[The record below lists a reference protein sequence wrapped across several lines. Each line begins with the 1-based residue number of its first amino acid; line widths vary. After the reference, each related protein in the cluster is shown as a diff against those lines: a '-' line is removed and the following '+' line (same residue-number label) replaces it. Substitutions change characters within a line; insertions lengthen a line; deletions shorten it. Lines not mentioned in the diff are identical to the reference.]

1 MDAQSPDLRDEDIF
15 KIARKEAVEISDLKR
30 EFMYGM
36 MWLYTDDDNQT
47 FSGWVKESH
56 PNQNLKT
63 LRVSPKMDKNKD
75 FGSGG
80 IKMDKK
86 NR

>member
-1 MDAQSPDLRDEDIF
+1 MKNPISAFSNMIRIFNFLLLLLLNGCSIPDLRDEDIF

-47 FSGWVKESH
+47 FSGWV
-56 PNQNLKT
+56 
-63 LRVSPKMDKNKD
+63 
-75 FGSGG
+75 
-80 IKMDKK
+80 
-86 NR
+86 